1 MAKSTLRRGFDGRV
15 EPRRETDLGSGHVA
29 FDEPSQAATFRT
41 GGPGPVFRV
50 PHWPYRSARF
60 QSQETNTL
68 NAREH
73 AEHLAVAE
81 RAAREAGA
89 ILLQRQGNVRVSAK
103 GPRDLVTEADVAAQA
118 CIRSILLDAFPS
130 HRFVGEESEPSDASG
145 FGGSLGGNREA
156 MDSVADRPRWIVDP
170 LDGTTNYVHGFPAY
184 CVSIALAVHNR
195 LLVGVVH
202 DPVAGETFSATSGG
216 GAWLK
221 GKRLGV
227 SRISRLEDALAAVSF
242 PAQATIDSD
251 AVQDFLVALPHVQAF
266 RRSGSTALNLAW
278 LASGRLDA
286 FWVRRIQSW
295 DVAAG
300 LLLVREAGGFVTP
313 LGDHVQTTAIQD
325 VDLDSPAFVAAASPE
340 LVRAILELL
349 RPEGRVTSA
358 ATAR

>member
-1 MAKSTLRRGFDGRV
+1 
-15 EPRRETDLGSGHVA
+15 
-29 FDEPSQAATFRT
+29 
-41 GGPGPVFRV
+41 
-50 PHWPYRSARF
+50 
-60 QSQETNTL
+60 
-68 NAREH
+68 
-73 AEHLAVAE
+73 
-81 RAAREAGA
+81 
-89 ILLQRQGNVRVSAK
+89 
-103 GPRDLVTEADVAAQA
+103 
-118 CIRSILLDAFPS
+118 
-130 HRFVGEESEPSDASG
+130 
-145 FGGSLGGNREA
+145 
-156 MDSVADRPRWIVDP
+156 
-170 LDGTTNYVHGFPAY
+170 AY

-216 GAWLK
+216 GAWLN

-242 PAQATIDSD
+242 PAQATVESD
-251 AVQDFLVALPHVQAF
+251 AVRDFLVALPHFQAF